1 LTGERCSA
9 ASIRR
14 NDPFAATAPPV
25 HRWLLVEQPGPWGSA
40 APRQSRLPAE
50 VADSLAA
57 KAHQADARLV
67 LIRRVFRSSAR
78 RRWAFADSRP
88 GHEGIWWTEFDDP
101 AELRDLNLAE
111 PAGVPSTAPV
121 YLVCTHGKHDACCA
135 LRGRPLAAALAAV
148 RPAETWE
155 CSHIGGDRFAGN
167 QVMLPHGF
175 YYGRV
180 PPDLAAGLAAG
191 YEAGAVD
198 PRWLRGRSSLPPPV
212 QAAQHFA
219 RLRLGELG
227 RDALRPA
234 EVRRL
239 GHELWRVELAGG
251 VRLTVR
257 AVHERSD
264 TPLTCSARV
273 PAPIRHFELVES

>member
-1 LTGERCSA
+1 MTGERCSA
-9 ASIRR
+9 ASTRR
-14 NDPFAATAPPV
+14 NDPLAATAPPV
-25 HRWLLVEQPGPWGSA
+25 LRWLLVEQPGPWGPTA
-40 APRQSRLPAE
+40 LRQSRLPAG
-50 VADSLAA
+50 VADALAA

-88 GHEGIWWTEFDDP
+88 GHEGIWWGEFDDP
-101 AELRDLNLAE
+101 AELGGLELAE
-111 PAGVPSTAPV
+111 LGGVPSTTPV

-135 LRGRPLAAALAAV
+135 LHGRPLAAALAAA

-167 QVMLPHGF
+167 LVTLPHGF

-180 PPDLAAGLAAG
+180 PLDQVVGLAVG
-191 YEAGAVD
+191 YEAGTVD
-198 PRWLRGRSSLPPPV
+198 LRWLRGRSSLSPPA
-212 QAAQHFA
+212 QAAQHFV

-239 GHELWRVELAGG
+239 GHELWRVELDGG
-251 VRLTVR
+251 VGVTVR

-273 PAPIRHFELVES
+273 SAPIKRFELVES